1 MRKVLLITTILL
13 LLVSL
18 PSLFA
23 EDIEDIIRKLEDNA
37 LQVHITARVKQKNN
51 VSVWHMDIS
60 KVTISGKT
68 VNVKL
73 KGDDILV
80 YANIT
85 PYAKSKNSILLVAQG
100 QVWITSPNSKN
111 VEYTSTIKSL
121 PITTGEKVL
130 FYPLGVATPTDNNHY
145 LIELEIQV
153 TPYSSDKSV
162 EE

>member
-1 MRKVLLITTILL
+1 MRKVLLITTMLL
-13 LLVSL
+13 MVFSL

-23 EDIEDIIRKLEDNA
+23 EEIEDIIRKLEESA
-37 LQVHITARVKQKNN
+37 LQVHITARVKQKDN
-51 VSVWHMDIS
+51 VSVWHMYIS

-73 KGDDILV
+73 SGDDILV

-85 PYAKSKNSILLVAQG
+85 PYTKGKNSILLVAQG
-100 QVWITSPNSKN
+100 QVWLTSPNSKK

-121 PITTGEKVL
+121 PITAGEKVL
-130 FYPLGVATPTDNNHY
+130 FYPLGVAAPSDSNHF

-153 TPYSSDKSV
+153 TPYSSDNSG
-162 EE
+162 ED